1 MSVDI
6 SVIGL
11 GYLGATQAIILAKLG
26 HNVVGVDTDT
36 AKVASLKSGNLPFYE
51 PGLGE
56 LLAEMI
62 SSGRLAFFDYYP
74 EKLVDMS
81 VHFLCVGTPQKEDSN
96 EVDVS
101 AVIKSAEEIAT
112 RLSLGALV
120 VGRSTVPIGT
130 AEKVA
135 RVVAEVSGLGSKAKV
150 AWNPEF
156 LSEGTA
162 IEDSLNPDRI
172 VIGVQDIESEEI
184 LREVYQPIIDSGVTF
199 LSMDIRTSELVK
211 VAANSFLAT
220 KISFIN
226 GVASVAEK
234 TGASTDLLAEALG
247 LDSRIGSSFL
257 RNGLGYGGGC
267 LPKDIAGF
275 QYQAEAVGAAEF
287 ASLLGSVRL
296 VNAGRIDATVM
307 MSIELLGDLKSRKI
321 AVLGAAFKPNTDDLR
336 GSPGILLA
344 KELASRGVEVSIHD
358 PVVKKLS
365 EGSRIQLC
373 TSINEAMTGADLII
387 LATDWAEYKTLL
399 PEEIGR
405 LVRSKNII
413 DGRGALQGK
422 VWTSAGWEF
431 RSLGE
436 GEKAS

>member
-1 MSVDI
+1 MVYI

-26 HNVVGVDTDT
+26 HNVVGVDTDK
-36 AKVASLKSGNLPFYE
+36 AKVASLNSGQLPFFE

-62 SSGRLAFFDYYP
+62 HSGRLEFFSDYP
-74 EKLVDMS
+74 EKLLDVS
-81 VHFLCVGTPQKEDSN
+81 VHFLCVGTPQKVDSD
-96 EVDVS
+96 EVDIS
-101 AVIKSAEEIAT
+101 AVLQSAAEIAS
-112 RLSLGALV
+112 RLSPRALV

-130 AEKVA
+130 AEEVA
-135 RVVAEVSGLGSKAKV
+135 KVVAEVSGFGSDTRV

-172 VIGVQDIESEEI
+172 VIGVEDQESERC
-184 LREVYQPIIDSGVTF
+184 LREVYQPIIDSGVPF
-199 LSMDIRTSELVK
+199 LVMDIRTSELVK

-226 GVASVAEK
+226 GVAAIAER
-234 TGASTDLLAEALG
+234 TGASTKLLAGALG

-275 QYQAEAVGAAEF
+275 QYQAEAVGATEF
-287 ASLLGSVRL
+287 ASFLRSVRL
-296 VNAGRIDATVM
+296 VNDGRIDAMVM
-307 MSIELLGDLKSRKI
+307 MALEMLNGLSGKRI
-321 AVLGAAFKPNTDDLR
+321 AVLGAAFKPNTDDFR

-344 KELASRGVEVSIHD
+344 KKFAAHGVEVSIHD
-358 PVVKKLS
+358 PMVKNFLEEERIRLLSSVRESVREVDMVV
-365 EGSRIQLC
+365 
-373 TSINEAMTGADLII
+373 
-387 LATDWAEYKTLL
+387 LATEWAEYKTLL
-399 PEEIGR
+399 PEELGQ

-413 DGRGALQGK
+413 DGRGSLQAK
-422 VWTSAGWEF
+422 DWYSVGWEF

-436 GEKAS
+436 GGKSS

>member
-1 MSVDI
+1 
-6 SVIGL
+6 
-11 GYLGATQAIILAKLG
+11 
-26 HNVVGVDTDT
+26 
-36 AKVASLKSGNLPFYE
+36 
-51 PGLGE
+51 
-56 LLAEMI
+56 
-62 SSGRLAFFDYYP
+62 
-74 EKLVDMS
+74 
-81 VHFLCVGTPQKEDSN
+81 VGTPQKIDSD

-101 AVIKSAEEIAT
+101 SVLDSAAEIAA
-112 RLSLGALV
+112 RLSPNALL

-130 AEKVA
+130 AQKVA

-172 VIGVQDIESEEI
+172 VVGVEDQESEKY
-184 LREVYQPIIDSGVTF
+184 LREVYQPIIESGVPF
-199 LSMDIRTSELVK
+199 LAMDMRTSELVK

-234 TGASTDLLAEALG
+234 TGASTKLLAEALG

-267 LPKDIAGF
+267 LPKDLAGF
-275 QYQAEAVGAAEF
+275 QYQAEVVGASEF
-287 ASLLGSVRL
+287 ASFLGSVRL
-296 VNAGRIDATVM
+296 VNNDRLDTMIMISQEMLG
-307 MSIELLGDLKSRKI
+307 ELDGKRV

-344 KELASRGVEVSIHD
+344 KKFASLGVRVSIHD
-358 PVVKKLS
+358 PVAKNLLGVGGIELFNS
-365 EGSRIQLC
+365 VVEAV
-373 TSINEAMTGADLII
+373 NEVDLLV
-387 LATDWAEYKTLL
+387 LATEWAEYKLIL
-399 PEEIGR
+399 PEELGR

-413 DGRGALQGK
+413 DGRGALQSK
-422 VWTSAGWEF
+422 EWTSAGWEF

-436 GEKAS
+436 GEKPS